1 MNSTEYVMAM
11 INELRNNSGTNA
23 KQDIIAKYC
32 KAGKEEQVAKLKND
46 QTYSSEIVNRDMVC
60 VNCSAT

>member
-23 KQDIIAKYC
+23 KQEIISKYC
-32 KAGKEEQVAKLKND
+32 KAGKDEDNGDQLHARNVLNLAHND
-46 QTYSSEIVNRDMVC
+46 
-60 VNCSAT
+60 